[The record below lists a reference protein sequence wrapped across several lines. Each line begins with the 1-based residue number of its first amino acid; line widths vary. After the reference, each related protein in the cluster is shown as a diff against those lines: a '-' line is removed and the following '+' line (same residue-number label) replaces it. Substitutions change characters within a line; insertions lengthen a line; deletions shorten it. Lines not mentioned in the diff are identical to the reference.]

1 MIPCE
6 TQSLSPLWSSFIQ
19 APLLR
24 STTCF
29 YWLWINNAVG
39 SYNIDRDKLSTDCW
53 DNKAILGLLCGVES
67 CLWSLCYAWGGEG
80 LSGFPSVNYTRPPW
94 IEPVLL
100 LYTNHLVML
109 LHALTFHKVVQ
120 WNPPLSLIRC
130 GTEIWKE
137 ITHLLILHLCDWC
150 WEGYSVQEKGL
161 CCFQGHICL
170 Q

>member
-53 DNKAILGLLCGVES
+53 DNKAILGLLCGLES

-80 LSGFPSVNYTRPPW
+80 LSGFPSVNYTRPPLDW
-94 IEPVLL
+94 ARVATVHKSSCHAASCSHISQSSSVESAAQPDSLWDSNMKR
-100 LYTNHLVML
+100 NHTSAHSSSVWLML
-109 LHALTFHKVVQ
+109 GR
-120 WNPPLSLIRC
+120 I
-130 GTEIWKE
+130 
-137 ITHLLILHLCDWC
+137 
-150 WEGYSVQEKGL
+150 
-161 CCFQGHICL
+161 
-170 Q
+170 